1 MKTLIVVDMQNDF
14 IDGSLG
20 TKEAQAIV
28 PNVKKKSRNT
38 KIEGMRSSLREIR
51 TRVIIW
57 TRRRAKSFR
66 LCTASREQKDGRL
79 QTVWK

>member
-28 PNVKKKSRNT
+28 PNVNT

-57 TRRRAKSFR
+57 THRRAKSFR
-66 LCTASREQKDGRL
+66 LCTASREQRDGRL
-79 QTVWK
+79 QMVWK